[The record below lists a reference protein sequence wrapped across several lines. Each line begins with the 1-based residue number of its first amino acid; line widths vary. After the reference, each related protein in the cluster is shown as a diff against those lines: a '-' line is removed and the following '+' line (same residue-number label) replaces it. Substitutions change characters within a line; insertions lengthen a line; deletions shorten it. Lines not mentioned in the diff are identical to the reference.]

1 MGVGYIAP
9 FDFYK
14 IFVDTFLGNIELFFV
29 AFVIL
34 FSFVAAKFRMSNKI
48 FMVLIGIGAIIFS
61 SIIGNAVYLLV
72 IVVVGLIIFK
82 GIGRIVY

>member
-29 AFVIL
+29 ALYL